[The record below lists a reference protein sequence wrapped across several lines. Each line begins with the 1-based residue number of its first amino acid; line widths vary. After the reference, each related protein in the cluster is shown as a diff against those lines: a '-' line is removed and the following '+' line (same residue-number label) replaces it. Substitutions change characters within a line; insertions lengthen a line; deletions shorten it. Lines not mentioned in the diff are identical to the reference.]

1 MDYVTIDLTELAE
14 YATFTSRNEMDEE
27 IYEHIA
33 RLEADELPD
42 SVIEVLRFFG
52 RSSLRLLGV
61 SFAKYQTIA
70 DSVGISKRTV
80 IRAVKKLEEYGVI
93 DKLPTV
99 KKWRGNSRKKSVN
112 VIRILSEARQ
122 GDTAIEDVEST
133 PEEHSEQITASE
145 PSKSN
150 HIKEH
155 VLETAETLKNSIPTS
170 IYEVM
175 SPFFNVEELYELV
188 GVLYR
193 SKASVDRT
201 IHVEDH
207 EGFAEAFLSCIRR
220 YKQGKVRNLRS
231 YLYRAWAKV
240 SRGIYLHRMA
250 TLYSQ

>member
-1 MDYVTIDLTELAE
+1 MDYVTTDLTVLAE
-14 YATFTSRNEMDEE
+14 YATFTSKNEMDEK
-27 IYEHIA
+27 IYDYIA
-33 RLEADELPD
+33 RLQADEQPD

-70 DSVGISKRTV
+70 ENVGVSKRTV
-80 IRAVKKLEEYGVI
+80 IRVVKKLEEYGFI

-112 VIRILSEARQ
+112 VIRILVTRQ
-122 GDTAIEDVEST
+122 GDTAIEDGEST
-133 PEEHSEQITASE
+133 PQEHSEQIEETE
-145 PSKSN
+145 PSNSN
-150 HIKEH
+150 HIQKH
-155 VLETAETLKNSIPTS
+155 ILDTGKTLKNSIPTS

-193 SKASVDRT
+193 SKASIDRS

-207 EGFAEAFLSCIRR
+207 EAFAEAFLSCIRR
-220 YKQGKVRNLRS
+220 YKEGQVRNLNN
-231 YLYRAWAKV
+231 YLYASWRKV
-240 SRGIYLHRMA
+240 SRGIYLRQMA
-250 TLYSQ
+250 DVY